1 MFSKNARR
9 SDYPVSLL
17 ESPTPREQPANMNMQ
32 RCRWCQV
39 QEEDIITK
47 DAFAIHWHIW
57 CNHKGKKVCGENR
70 TSHYD
75 SHPKPVKERRT
86 VKEPTMEDVA
96 PPREA
101 FAVKMKMS
109 QKQRKKAAKAV
120 ATPNI

>member
-1 MFSKNARR
+1 
-9 SDYPVSLL
+9 
-17 ESPTPREQPANMNMQ
+17 MNMQ

-47 DAFAIHWHIW
+47 DAFAVHWHIW